1 MTGCMIP
8 EGNGRS
14 DRIVRSEASSETI
27 LPRRLTILPFFV
39 SRKRAMRRV
48 IAIADRAALVSLRLL
63 VALNVLFFLSFIII
77 ALLAAGKARAE
88 IPDCAGADM
97 LPALQKNDLAAYR
110 KIETE
115 AAATPNGK
123 GLLWKLEKAGER
135 PSFLF
140 GTMHMTDPRV
150 TTLPPAAQKAFDAA
164 DTLVI
169 ETTEVLDQQKMMA
182 ALFKEPE
189 LMMFTDSTT
198 LSSLLSPDDAAAV
211 NKALDARGIPL
222 ASVAKMKPWMLSAM
236 VALPA
241 CELARRA
248 GGAPVLDIKLAEDA
262 RASGKV
268 VEGLETIADQLR
280 AMASLPLAFHMKG
293 LVDTLK
299 LGDRMNDLNETMI
312 VLYQRGDTGM
322 FWPLFR
328 AVLPGG
334 ENDLADYAAFEETMI
349 TSRNKVMIDHAG
361 PILAKGNTFMAVG
374 ALHLPGAKGLVEDFR
389 RAGYTVT
396 GVD

>member
-1 MTGCMIP
+1 M
-8 EGNGRS
+8 
-14 DRIVRSEASSETI
+14 
-27 LPRRLTILPFFV
+27 
-39 SRKRAMRRV
+39 KRV
-48 IAIADRAALVSLRLL
+48 IAIADRTALASLKLL
-63 VALNVLFFLSFIII
+63 VALNVLFFLSFLIL

-88 IPDCAGADM
+88 TPVCAGADM
-97 LPALQKNDLAAYR
+97 LSALQKDDPATYR

-115 AAATPNGK
+115 AGATLNGK

-164 DTLVI
+164 DTVVI

-182 ALFKEPE
+182 AFLKEPE

-211 NKALDARGIPL
+211 SKALDARGIPP
-222 ASVAKMKPWMLSAM
+222 ASVAKMKPWMLSTM

-241 CELARRA
+241 CELARQA
-248 GGAPVLDIKLAEDA
+248 GGTPVLDIKLAQDA
-262 RASGKV
+262 KTSGKAV
-268 VEGLETIADQLR
+268 DGLETIADQLR

-299 LGDRMNDLNETMI
+299 LGDRMSDVNETMI
-312 VLYQRGDTGM
+312 VLYQRGDIGM

-334 ENDLADYAAFEETMI
+334 EDDSAGYAAFEETMI
-349 TSRNKVMIDHAG
+349 TRRNKVMIDHAG
-361 PILAKGNTFMAVG
+361 PILAKGNAFMAVG
-374 ALHLPGAKGLVEDFR
+374 ALHLPGAEGLVEDFR
-389 RAGYTVT
+389 KAGYTVT
-396 GVD
+396 AVD